1 MSAGVRSVAFWGLM
15 VPAGNEPTIAASEL
29 PGVHMFRLTMAAIDP
44 TADPIDESKPKRATL
59 KIIRRPLDFGE
70 DDSEDDDNQDDEEKQ
85 ASHSQISQMLKKT
98 DKAIQKTLNAAG
110 ESSVGV
116 DGKGDDSDDDEE
128 HGGFE
133 TEEFVICTLDTD
145 RTYQQ
150 PLDITISE
158 EEEVFFKVDG
168 NYDVSISGNYIVPL
182 GEDGN
187 EEYSDGESNSDDD
200 DYDLP
205 PDEEELMNLM
215 AGSESE
221 DELDDVEEPRVTEIR
236 SEEEEEEEA
245 PKREAVKKLTKA
257 EKKSLK
263 RAAEEEEAKPE
274 GPKLSKKQL
283 KKLKAN
289 DGKAVAAVAETP
301 DSKKKDAKQTPEKP
315 ATKQTPEKKAV
326 EKNPEAVPSTRVVQ
340 GITIEDK
347 TIGTGPVC
355 KKGNKLGM
363 RYIGKLNDKNGK
375 VFDKN
380 TLGKPFT
387 FRLGKGEVIKGWDIG
402 LVGMKVGGER
412 RITIPASMGYGNKVL
427 PGIPANSTLCF
438 DVKLLEVK

>member
-1 MSAGVRSVAFWGLM
+1 
-15 VPAGNEPTIAASEL
+15 
-29 PGVHMFRLTMAAIDP
+29 
-44 TADPIDESKPKRATL
+44 
-59 KIIRRPLDFGE
+59 LD
-70 DDSEDDDNQDDEEKQ
+70 
-85 ASHSQISQMLKKT
+85 A
-98 DKAIQKTLNAAG
+98 
-110 ESSVGV
+110 
-116 DGKGDDSDDDEE
+116 
-128 HGGFE
+128 
-133 TEEFVICTLDTD
+133 D

-150 PLDITISE
+150 PLDIIIGE

-215 AGSESE
+215 AGAESE
-221 DELDDVEEPRVTEIR
+221 DELDDVEEPRVTEIH
-236 SEEEEEEEA
+236 SEEEKA
-245 PKREAVKKLTKA
+245 PKKEAVKKLTKA

-301 DSKKKDAKQTPEKP
+301 DSKKKVQFAKPIEQGPTNSKKDAKQTPEKP
-315 ATKQTPEKKAV
+315 ATKQTPEKAV

-375 VFDKN
+375 IFDKN

-412 RITIPASMGYGNKVL
+412 RITIPASMGYGNKAL